1 MKALIAIHSFKGSI
15 TSIEAPNRL
24 ERGFTNA
31 GIQCEKVAIADGG
44 EGTVDSFLFNRLGGF
59 KKTFEVHDVLN
70 NKVSAP
76 IAWFPSSKTA
86 VIECASA
93 SGIQFKNQYSQINPT
108 EFSSVGTGELIKNA
122 IDLGAK
128 TIIVGLGGSG
138 TVDAGLGLIS
148 GLGGR
153 FLDNLGHEVAANL
166 QQVVN
171 IQHLNLSRV
180 NLKNVQ
186 LIVASDVTG
195 PLTGISGATQVF
207 GAQKGLSEN
216 QIQVVDQD
224 LKQLA
229 RVLDPKNQG
238 KEPGDGAAG
247 GMGFAL
253 RILGGKVESGFHL
266 VSENADLESKVQNA
280 DIVITGEGRI
290 DDQSLHGKVPVEV
303 AKLAKNYQKP
313 CIAFVGQQI
322 GTLDNFRAIG
332 LTSIFSIVDRVMTL
346 DQAISQGPELLEQ
359 MAERVSWLI
368 K

>member
-1 MKALIAIHSFKGSI
+1 MKALIAIDSFKGSI
-15 TSIEAPNRL
+15 TSIEAADRV
-24 ERGFTNA
+24 ERGFTHA

-59 KKTFEVHDVLN
+59 KKTFKVHDVLN

-76 IAWFPSSKTA
+76 IAWFPSSKRA

-108 EFSSVGTGELIKNA
+108 EFSSVGTGELIKHA
-122 IDLGAK
+122 VDLGAK

-138 TVDAGLGLIS
+138 TVDAGLGIIS

-153 FLDNLGHEVAANL
+153 FLDNLGHEVTANL
-166 QQVVN
+166 QQVSN
-171 IQHLNLSRV
+171 IQHLDLSHV
-180 NLKNVQ
+180 NLEDVQ
-186 LIVASDVTG
+186 LIVASDVTS
-195 PLTGISGATQVF
+195 PLTGNSGATQVF
-207 GAQKGLSEN
+207 GAQKGLLEN
-216 QIQVVDQD
+216 EIQVVDQD

-229 RVLDPKNQG
+229 RVLDPKNHGQ
-238 KEPGDGAAG
+238 EPGDGAAG

-253 RILGGKVESGFHL
+253 RLLGGKVESGFHL
-266 VSENADLESKVQNA
+266 VAENADLESKIQNA

-303 AKLAKNYQKP
+303 AKLAKKYQKP

-322 GTLDNFRAIG
+322 GTLDNFRTIG
-332 LTSIFSIVDRVMTL
+332 LTSIFLIVDRVMTL
-346 DQAISQGPELLEQ
+346 DQAISHGPELLEQ